1 MQVQVKR
8 EIGSLLDLP
17 AAVHWFQTSPVPR
30 WILAGVVVLGVGA
43 ALSRGSAPG
52 ARSGGGGLGLLVLL
66 ALLLGAAYWVWT
78 RV

>member
-17 AAVHWFQTSPVPR
+17 AAIHWFQTSPVPR

-43 ALSRGSAPG
+43 TLSRGSAPG
-52 ARSGGGGLGLLVLL
+52 ARSGGGFGPLVVL

-78 RV
+78 RI